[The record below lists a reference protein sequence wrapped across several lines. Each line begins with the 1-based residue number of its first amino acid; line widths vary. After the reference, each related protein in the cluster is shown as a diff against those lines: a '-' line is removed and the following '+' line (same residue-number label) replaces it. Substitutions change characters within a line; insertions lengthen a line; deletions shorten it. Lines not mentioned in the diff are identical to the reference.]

1 MIIISN
7 NTISHLFGQ
16 GDILPRKYDLVI
28 SKNGLPR
35 KYDIALYHDNILK
48 KRFLF
53 YFGGKAAM

>member
-1 MIIISN
+1 MIYEISYMIIISN

-28 SKNGLPR
+28 SKNDLPR

-48 KRFLF
+48 K
-53 YFGGKAAM
+53 